1 MTEFVSSKWTDQV
14 KEKEAAR
21 EMLEKEESEY
31 ARYLAA
37 EKQKA
42 EDLDIEL
49 RQLKLNREVELKEVL
64 KQQMIELKQRE
75 AESEVLNREEAD
87 LLQERRHVMQLNE
100 QRQQL
105 NEQNARVEHGQY
117 LLRQHKAKLR
127 QRAKEIQ
134 EALLM
139 DLQILQH
146 MAETNERQRHVDVEK
161 RVAAREEA
169 ENMIHV
175 FNQQM
180 LLEKQR
186 EAELDSMFQDEAAKG
201 EIWQTSLFFGGG
213 GCIPDVMSYT
223 QTWKWCLG
231 LVFSFLGV

>member
-161 RVAAREEA
+161 RVAE
-169 ENMIHV
+169 
-175 FNQQM
+175 
-180 LLEKQR
+180 R

-201 EIWQTSLFFGGG
+201 EIWQTNLFFGGG

>member
-1 MTEFVSSKWTDQV
+1 MTEFVSNQWTDQM
-14 KEKEAAR
+14 KEKEAAK
-21 EMLEKEESEY
+21 EMLEREESEY

-49 RQLKLNREVELKEVL
+49 RQLKLNREVELKEIL

-75 AESEVLNREEAD
+75 AETEVLNREESD
-87 LLQERRHVMQLNE
+87 LMEDRYQVMKLNE
-100 QRQQL
+100 QRKQL
-105 NEQNARVEHGQY
+105 SEKNARVEHGQY

-127 QRAKEIQ
+127 QKAKEIQ
-134 EALLM
+134 DTLLL
-139 DLQILQH
+139 DLEILRH
-146 MAETNERQRHVDVEK
+146 IAETQEQQKHMDAERRL
-161 RVAAREEA
+161 AAKQEA

-201 EIWQTSLFFGGG
+201 KFLKKHKFK
-213 GCIPDVMSYT
+213 SYF
-223 QTWKWCLG
+223 K
-231 LVFSFLGV
+231 

>member
-1 MTEFVSSKWTDQV
+1 MFE
-14 KEKEAAR
+14 R
-21 EMLEKEESEY
+21 EESEY

-75 AESEVLNREEAD
+75 AESEVLNREESD
-87 LLQERRHVMQLNE
+87 LMEDRYQVMKLNE
-100 QRQQL
+100 QRKQL
-105 NEQNARVEHGQY
+105 SEANARVEHGQY

-127 QRAKEIQ
+127 QKAKEIQ
-134 EALLM
+134 DTLLL

-146 MAETNERQRHVDVEK
+146 IAETQEQQKHMDVE
-161 RVAAREEA
+161 RRMAAKQEA
-169 ENMIHV
+169 ENMIQV

-201 EIWQTSLFFGGG
+201 KLRPKQTSSRNF
-213 GCIPDVMSYT
+213 
-223 QTWKWCLG
+223 K
-231 LVFSFLGV
+231 

>member
-1 MTEFVSSKWTDQV
+1 MTEFVSSQWTDQV

-21 EMLEKEESEY
+21 EMFEREESEY

-75 AESEVLNREEAD
+75 AESEVLNREESD
-87 LLQERRHVMQLNE
+87 LMEDRYQVMKLNE
-100 QRQQL
+100 QRKQL
-105 NEQNARVEHGQY
+105 SEKNARAEHGQY

-127 QRAKEIQ
+127 QKAKEIQ
-134 EALLM
+134 DTLLL

-146 MAETNERQRHVDVEK
+146 IAETQEQQKHMDIERRM
-161 RVAAREEA
+161 AAKQEA
-169 ENMIHV
+169 ENMIQV

-201 EIWQTSLFFGGG
+201 KRLKTRSHNLNDQDINQDLIQSIYFNLLSVT
-213 GCIPDVMSYT
+213 
-223 QTWKWCLG
+223 K
-231 LVFSFLGV
+231 